1 MNPIFDDKKIRK
13 RYNWDDSNVD
23 FIRFPNE
30 LLDDFLMDAGKFVD
44 IPINALRVIFNI
56 IFIVRN
62 DQFRPEDRPRQL
74 SLFEE
79 EFETENNVFVQLS
92 IKNARISPSGSTLQV
107 IKAYEFL
114 TKFKMEWHKALN
126 SKGEEIKTFGGL
138 ISNPSYN
145 KRGET
150 TFLISR
156 YWLRKIVVISEYNP
170 LLYNL
175 VYNVKNNKHILFA
188 LWLKKVPFQGTS
200 ILLTTFNKKF
210 DLNYANSGD
219 FCTKFLSEVRKSLNQ
234 YSDLSFNYKY
244 SRQLIF
250 ILPYLTK
257 KIDDLS
263 ISEETT
269 VLIRIKQRLRY
280 FKSRF
285 EIEDHHF
292 LKFENEYY
300 KFPFHRE
307 LIEKAYRELKI
318 SCRKKRLAVT
328 IYKGKMFLEEMQRIL
343 IEFYQVS
350 ESGRKFPNGFPV
362 IV

>member
-1 MNPIFDDKKIRK
+1 MNPVFEDIKIKK
-13 RYNWDDSNVD
+13 RYNWDETNVD
-23 FIRFPNE
+23 WIRFPNE
-30 LLDDFLMDAGKFVD
+30 LLDDFLFDDGRFMD

-92 IKNARISPSGSTLQV
+92 IKNVRISPSGSTHQV

-145 KRGET
+145 RRGET

-188 LWLKKVPFQGTS
+188 MWLKKIPFKGSS
-200 ILLTTFNKKF
+200 ILVKNFNKKF
-210 DLNYANSGD
+210 DLNYSNSGD
-219 FCTKFLSEVRKSLNQ
+219 FCTKFLSEVRKSLNK

-244 SRQLIF
+244 SGDLIS

-257 KIDDLS
+257 KINDDL
-263 ISEETT
+263 ILEETA

-280 FKSRF
+280 YKTRF
-285 EIEDHHF
+285 EIEDRHF
-292 LKFENEYY
+292 QNFENEYC

-307 LIEKAYRELKI
+307 LIEKSYHELKV
-318 SCRKKRLAVT
+318 SCRKKCLAVT
-328 IYKGKMFLEEMQRIL
+328 IYKGKMFLEEMQRTL
-343 IEFYQVS
+343 IEIYQLS
-350 ESGRKFPNGFPV
+350 DSGRKFPNGFPV
-362 IV
+362 IL